1 VLDSLTLAR
10 QFGRALVAIGVDAA
24 ASPAGNALPLSPHA
38 LTRPD
43 VFERLLRRGACG
55 ADALPLRPETVVPT
69 ELEAPSS
76 NCRNTIFEITWPGAD
91 PTLPRSVFVK
101 QPCADFPTRLFA
113 NVIGFWKTE
122 CAFCRNLAQA
132 APIAMPRIHAV
143 VQQRSRFVLV
153 MENLLERPDTR
164 LFINRDLLDG
174 ADVARAKRCLRTL
187 ARLHSGFSDMTPEER
202 ERGLPLALHP
212 FLSPSLAPIILAVN
226 RMAVAPC
233 RRRAPDTFDE
243 ATAALYRRA
252 LAHWSVLSDAWYREP
267 LTLVHG
273 DSHLGNFF
281 ESGGEM
287 GMIDFQ
293 GAHWSQGIR
302 DVQYFLVNSMRPDT
316 LAEHERDL
324 VAGYAEEVTRLGAR
338 LSAQEAW
345 EHYRGFSFQT
355 LMTAV
360 VSLGLGSFTDSDAV
374 MRAMLER
381 AVAATRRLDFGAWLD
396 ARVDG
401 RG

>member
-1 VLDSLTLAR
+1 
-10 QFGRALVAIGVDAA
+10 VDAA
-24 ASPAGNALPLSPHA
+24 ASPAGGAMPLSPGA
-38 LTRPD
+38 LTDPD
-43 VFERLLRRGACG
+43 TFERLLRRGACG
-55 ADALPLRPETVVPT
+55 PDALPLRPSAIVATH
-69 ELEAPSS
+69 LESPSS
-76 NCRNTIFEITWPGAD
+76 NCRNTIFEVAWPGAD
-91 PTLPRSVFVK
+91 PALPRSVFVK
-101 QPCADFPTRLFA
+101 QPCADFATRLFA

-122 CAFCRNLAQA
+122 CAFCCNLAQA

-164 LFINRDLLDG
+164 LFVNRELLEG
-174 ADVARAKRCLRTL
+174 ADVARARRCLRTL
-187 ARLHSGFSDMTPEER
+187 ARLHAGFSDMTPEER
-202 ERGLPLALHP
+202 ERGLPLSLHP

-226 RMAVAPC
+226 RLAVTPC

-243 ATAALYRRA
+243 AGVALYRRA
-252 LAHWSVLSDAWYREP
+252 LAHWQTLSDTWYRAP

-281 ESGGEM
+281 ESGDEM

-293 GAHWSQGIR
+293 AAHWSQGIR

-316 LAEHERDL
+316 LADHERNL
-324 VAGYAEEVTRLGAR
+324 VAGYAEEVTRLGAP
-338 LSAQEAW
+338 LSAPEAW
-345 EHYRGFSFQT
+345 EQYRGFSFQT

-360 VSLGLGSFTDSDAV
+360 VSLGLGSFTDSEAV

-381 AVAATRRLDFGAWLD
+381 AVAATRRLDFEAWLD
-396 ARVDG
+396 ARVDESPET
-401 RG
+401 

>member
-1 VLDSLTLAR
+1 
-10 QFGRALVAIGVDAA
+10 VDAA
-24 ASPAGNALPLSPHA
+24 APAGRALPLSPHTLSDPA
-38 LTRPD
+38 

-55 ADALPLRPETVVPT
+55 PDALALRPAAVVPT
-69 ELEAPSS
+69 GLESPRS
-76 NCRNTIFEITWPGAD
+76 NCRNTIFEVTWPSAETG
-91 PTLPRSVFVK
+91 LPRSLFVK

-122 CAFCRNLAQA
+122 CAFCRNLAQDA
-132 APIAMPRIHAV
+132 AIAMPRIYAV
-143 VQQRSRFVLV
+143 VEQRSRFALV

-164 LFINRDLLDG
+164 LFVNRDLLDG
-174 ADVARAKRCLRTL
+174 ADVARARRCLRTL
-187 ARLHSGFSDMTPEER
+187 ARLHAGFSGRTPAER
-202 ERGLPLALHP
+202 ESGLPLALHP

-226 RMAVAPC
+226 RLAVAPC

-243 ATAALYRRA
+243 ASAALYRRA
-252 LAHWSVLSDAWYREP
+252 LAHWAILSDAWYREP

-281 ESGGEM
+281 ESADEM

-302 DVQYFLVNSMRPDT
+302 DVQYFLVNSMRPDR
-316 LAEHERDL
+316 LAAHERDL
-324 VAGYAEEVTRLGAR
+324 VEGYAEEVTHLGAP
-338 LSAQEAW
+338 LAAAQAW
-345 EHYRGFSFQT
+345 EQYRGFSFQT

-381 AVAATRRLDFGAWLD
+381 AVAATRRLDFEGWLD
-396 ARVDG
+396 ARLQAPPG
-401 RG
+401 I